1 MTPIKAIRLKCLDC
15 CFGQINEVRLC
26 PAEDCSLWP
35 YRMGHNPKLQG
46 RNKGIAPN
54 FAKKA
59 EQEGVSEP
67 SSVSDE
73 KSYGEDYAP
82 KNPVPRAEN
91 EARTEAAT

>member
-46 RNKGIAPN
+46 RNKGITPN

-59 EQEGVSEP
+59 ELQRQENP
-67 SSVSDE
+67 LSVSDG
-73 KSYGEDYAP
+73 KSYGEDYTP
-82 KNPVPRAEN
+82 KNPISRAEKDASA
-91 EARTEAAT
+91 EVVT

>member
-46 RNKGIAPN
+46 RNKGITPN

-59 EQEGVSEP
+59 TQEGASEP
-67 SSVSDE
+67 PSVSDG
-73 KSYGEDYAP
+73 KSYGEDFTPQMPNTA
-82 KNPVPRAEN
+82 RDFSR
-91 EARTEAAT
+91 RTEDAT

>member
-46 RNKGIAPN
+46 KRPGIAAN
-54 FAKKA
+54 LGKNALQGGA
-59 EQEGVSEP
+59 SEP

-73 KSYGEDYAP
+73 KSYGEDFAP
-82 KNPVPRAEN
+82 KNPIPRAEN

>member
-26 PAEDCSLWP
+26 PSEDCSLWP

-46 RNKGIAPN
+46 RNKGITPN

-59 EQEGVSEP
+59 EQEGASEP

-73 KSYGEDYAP
+73 KSYGEGYAP

-91 EARTEAAT
+91 EARMEAAT